1 MIEEITLDL
10 DKATSNAADTIDD
23 MEAFPIRYWAERMGV
38 CEKTLRNAIWNG
50 ELECLR
56 FGKAIRITKKQFAK
70 YLKDYCMGASK

>member
-10 DKATSNAADTIDD
+10 DEGVSNVADATDD

-38 CEKTLRNAIWNG
+38 CERTLRRAILNG

-56 FGKAIRITKKQFAK
+56 FGKAIRITKKQFAR

>member
-10 DKATSNAADTIDD
+10 DKAASNVAGANDD

-38 CEKTLRNAIWNG
+38 CERTIYKAIQNG

-56 FGKAIRITKKQFAK
+56 FGRAIRITKGQLAK
-70 YLKDYCMGASK
+70 YVKECCTGASK